1 MASGLRGLARGA
13 PVGDGRGPRADAELG
28 VDPPDVVLHR
38 LLGQEQPGGDL
49 AVGLPVGDERH
60 DLGFSRGQPGRLAG
74 AVRAVQ
80 AGDLYPDACP
90 GTVQR
95 EAITPARS
103 RILMSVHLTSGCGQ
117 LSRIA
122 SIHEGASKCIHTPTW
137 VPWFWNSYPPWPG
150 A

>member
-1 MASGLRGLARGA
+1 MI
-13 PVGDGRGPRADAELG
+13 
-28 VDPPDVVLHR
+28 LHR

-60 DLGFSRGQPGRLAG
+60 HLGFSRGQTMRLTGAAQVGRAG
-74 AVRAVQ
+74 HLPRYV
-80 AGDLYPDACP
+80 YPDACL

-103 RILMSVHLTSGCGQ
+103 RILMSVHVTSGCGP

-122 SIHEGASKCIHTPTW
+122 ANLANTVGKASIP
-137 VPWFWNSYPPWPG
+137 
-150 A
+150 